1 LAGPLSLRRLPNV
14 TLGII
19 PLGPELPI
27 WHTHGFVV
35 FDERVGG
42 PAVHIETLTS
52 AINVRAEDVKDY
64 LEAFTRLQAA
74 AALTSSD
81 ARTILEQLAA
91 EVRQTAG

>member
-1 LAGPLSLRRLPNV
+1 M

-74 AALTSSD
+74 ALTSSD

-91 EVRQTAG
+91 EVRHTAG